1 MIKEKE
7 PIDKELTNMGF
18 LLKYTSYRK
27 SIEGIEIV
35 IYSLTEYHIFRI
47 HHYLIAF
54 KTVEE
59 MKMLLEDIIRLIK
72 ENNFKGIGMLE
83 KEQLKITLDS
93 KSN

>member
-1 MIKEKE
+1 MIKDKE
-7 PIDKELTNMGF
+7 SITEELTNMGF

-27 SIEGIEIV
+27 FIEGIEVV

-59 MKMLLEDIIRLIK
+59 MKMLLEDVTKLIK
-72 ENNFKGIGMLE
+72 ENNFKGIERLE
-83 KEQLKITLDS
+83 KEQLKITLGS